1 VTDRG
6 LLLTT
11 PLGVERLCC
20 ICIIIWAGAPATCEK
35 PLEIPTTGVVVGYF
49 GVGSIERL
57 WDVGIPAL
65 RTSVAEVLRIRS
77 VLFQISPVD

>member
-1 VTDRG
+1 MKNDA
-6 LLLTT
+6 
-11 PLGVERLCC
+11 GV
-20 ICIIIWAGAPATCEK
+20 APN
-35 PLEIPTTGVVVGYF
+35 GVAVGWYF
-49 GVGSIERL
+49 GMGSMERL

>member
-1 VTDRG
+1 MADIV
-6 LLLTT
+6 LIA
-11 PLGVERLCC
+11 PPNAVEACC
-20 ICIIIWAGAPATCEK
+20 W
-35 PLEIPTTGVVVGYF
+35 YF

>member
-1 VTDRG
+1 M
-6 LLLTT
+6 
-11 PLGVERLCC
+11 
-20 ICIIIWAGAPATCEK
+20 AGM
-35 PLEIPTTGVVVGYF
+35 LTGVTCAEDVPNKPVVVDWNF
-49 GVGSIERL
+49 GMGSMERL

>member
-1 VTDRG
+1 M
-6 LLLTT
+6 LTT
-11 PLGVERLCC
+11 PLGAETLWD
-20 ICIIIWAGAPATCEK
+20 ICMADMLASETCAEDAPNNE
-35 PLEIPTTGVVVGYF
+35 PVVF
-49 GVGSIERL
+49 GWNFGMGSMERL